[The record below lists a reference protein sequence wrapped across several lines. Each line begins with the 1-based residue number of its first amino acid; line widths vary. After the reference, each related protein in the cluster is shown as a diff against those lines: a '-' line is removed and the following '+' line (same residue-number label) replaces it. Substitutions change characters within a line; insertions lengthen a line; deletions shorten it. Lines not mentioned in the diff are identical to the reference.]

1 MEAIISF
8 HDDLMFYL
16 VFITIFVLYMLIRA
30 VQIFSIKNA
39 GNRTREDRVY
49 YSRLTHHVGLEVV
62 WTVVPTLLLCN
73 IMMASFSLLYSL
85 EQLYEPQVTIKVVG
99 HQWY

>member
-16 VFITIFVLYMLIRA
+16 IFITIFVLYMLVRA

-39 GNRTREDRVY
+39 GSRTREDRVY
-49 YSRLTHHVGLEVV
+49 YARLSHHIGLEVV
-62 WTVVPTLLLCN
+62 WTVIPTLLLCN

-99 HQWY
+99 HQ